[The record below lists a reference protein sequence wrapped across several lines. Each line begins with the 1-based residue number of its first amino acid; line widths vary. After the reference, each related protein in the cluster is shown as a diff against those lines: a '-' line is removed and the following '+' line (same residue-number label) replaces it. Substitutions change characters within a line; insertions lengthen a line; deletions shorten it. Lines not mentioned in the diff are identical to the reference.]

1 MKLKELREFF
11 EATGAADDTEVV
23 FLKDETQEMHLC
35 TMSVIDKSANTTIFF
50 LVGTGHIM
58 RPAGQDASPDPSKL
72 N

>member
-1 MKLKELREFF
+1 MKLSDLKLFF
-11 EATGAADDTEVV
+11 EAAGATDDTNVV
-23 FLKDETQEMHLC
+23 FLKDETQEMHIC
-35 TMSVIDKSANTTIFF
+35 TMSIMDLSANNAIFF